1 MSNTPSRTRAE
12 RLGPVPAALF
22 WIERMAHSRAPRT
35 DPSRQA
41 AGGQVPLAYVR
52 VLVAKLAERPVAHC
66 LFWTESIPLM
76 RARRRCVHQ
85 SLRSGGPEGS

>member
-1 MSNTPSRTRAE
+1 
-12 RLGPVPAALF
+12 
-22 WIERMAHSRAPRT
+22 MAHSRAPLT

-66 LFWTESIPLM
+66 LFWTESILLM
-76 RARRRCVHQ
+76 RAQAMRASIPTIRRA
-85 SLRSGGPEGS
+85 SGKLGALP